1 MDRRDFIKTT
11 VAAGIAAGVGP
22 ALAQQPAS
30 LPRRALGR
38 TGEQLS
44 IIGLGG
50 IVVIGKEQSH
60 ADQSV
65 ARAVEESGINYFD
78 VAPTYGS
85 GEAEEKLGPA
95 LQPYRKNS
103 FLACKTTQRLADD
116 ARQELHASLQR
127 LRTDYFDLYQLH
139 AIRSLED
146 VDKAFGPGGAME
158 TFLKAREEGKIR
170 FLGFSAHSVEAA
182 MAAMDRFDFDTIL
195 FPINYALWTRENF
208 GPQVI
213 GRARQRRMGIL
224 VLKPTCRGS
233 WPEGAEKHHRPCWY
247 EPATTPEETRLSLS
261 FALSQGATAA
271 VPPGN
276 EDLFWK
282 TVDAAGQLPE
292 MDRPAEQRLR
302 RLTAQAIP
310 LFRYSSEG

>member
-22 ALAQQPAS
+22 TLAQQPAP

-44 IIGLGG
+44 IIGFGG

-60 ADQSV
+60 ADRSV
-65 ARAVEESGINYFD
+65 ARAVEECGINYFD

-95 LQPYRKNS
+95 LQPFRRSS
-103 FLACKTTQRLADD
+103 FLACKTTQRQAEG

-146 VDKAFGPGGAME
+146 VEKAFGPGGAME
-158 TFLKAREEGKIR
+158 TFLKAKEEGKVR

-182 MAAMDRFDFDTIL
+182 MAAMDRFDFDTTL

-213 GRARQRRMGIL
+213 GRARERRMGIL
-224 VLKPTCRGS
+224 VLKSICRGQ
-233 WPEGAEKHHRPCWY
+233 WPEGTERHHQPCWY
-247 EPATTPEETRLSLS
+247 EPATSPEETRLSLS

-271 VPPGN
+271 IPPGN
-276 EDLFWK
+276 EELFWNA
-282 TVDAAGQLPE
+282 VDAAGQLPA

-302 RLTAQAIP
+302 QLTAGATP
-310 LFRYSSEG
+310 LFRHSSEG